1 MNISIPSPP
10 PYKRTIWDYSKANI
24 QSIHRDLQVID
35 WHTRFDALGSEE
47 MTEVFTASIYA
58 TLTSYIPNRVV
69 KCCDKDPTW
78 ITPRIKIAIK
88 RKQRVYRNFCQR
100 GRRDQDWN
108 YVKHVR
114 NETSKMIL
122 NAKEEYFKRLD

>member
-1 MNISIPSPP
+1 M
-10 PYKRTIWDYSKANI
+10 
-24 QSIHRDLQVID
+24 QSIHNDIQAID

-58 TLTSYIPNRVV
+58 TLTSCIPNRVV
-69 KCCDKDPTW
+69 KCCDNDPPW
-78 ITPRIKIAIK
+78 ITPRIKTAIM
-88 RKQRVYRNFCQR
+88 RKQKVYKNFCQR

-114 NETSKMIL
+114 NETSRMIL
-122 NAKEEYFKRLD
+122 NAKEEYFKRLGRKLSDPNEGIKR